1 MLENKSKDIDWEF
14 NQDISFENDLM
25 IDDTVVHK
33 KYGTGI
39 IIKKDADKAE
49 VEFENFGLKKI
60 YLRKI
65 FIILTGET

>member
-14 NQDISFENDLM
+14 NQDFSSEDDLL
-25 IDDTVVHK
+25 INDTVVHK

-49 VEFENFGLKKI
+49 VKFENFGLKKI
-60 YLRKI
+60 YLRFLDIKN
-65 FIILTGET
+65 